1 MSPKVPFLRWDDPFR
16 ALEML
21 TSLWSSTGI
30 PSVGAHA
37 VAMPYRTLFAT
48 LQQLLV
54 GKEVTVRI
62 GDQDVTLTVVEL
74 ESELDPQGLPV
85 GQLGEV
91 RVAARD
97 IRWADN
103 RLQSAVAVMRNV
115 HIRPGVPPLVIAAP
129 TELTTELP
137 KDVFDHVLEQA
148 APHLRSESGE
158 DGTARLSWARR
169 PGLGGLEVDADVVG
183 STLWLRP
190 RAVVAGQRRWKL
202 PLRTPAYQVV
212 LPDLP
217 HGLMITGVELT
228 PDSLHLSGLLP
239 EWRMELP
246 LRALEE
252 LITRLS
258 QGALSFSWPSLWW
271 GSDSAE

>member
-21 TSLWSSTGI
+21 ASLWSSTGL
-30 PSVGAHA
+30 PTVGAHA

-103 RLQSAVAVMRNV
+103 RLQSAVAVLRNV

-137 KDVFDHVLEQA
+137 KDLFDHVMEQA
-148 APHLRSESGE
+148 APHVRSESGE

-169 PGLGGLEVDADVVG
+169 GGCSATVGQAVWAVWAAPVGPAATVASSSVTVDRVG
-183 STLWLRP
+183 P
-190 RAVVAGQRRWKL
+190 
-202 PLRTPAYQVV
+202 VV
-212 LPDLP
+212 LATQQSTTASAVGVVPGATP
-217 HGLMITGVELT
+217 H
-228 PDSLHLSGLLP
+228 
-239 EWRMELP
+239 
-246 LRALEE
+246 
-252 LITRLS
+252 
-258 QGALSFSWPSLWW
+258 
-271 GSDSAE
+271 